1 MWACGMQMSP
11 NGLQSFSY
19 PTFEN
24 YLKGAKTTVVHMSMH
39 YLLHSFLALPSG
51 S

>member
-11 NGLQSFSY
+11 NSLQSFSY
-19 PTFEN
+19 PTSKK
-24 YLKGAKTTVVHMSMH
+24 YLKGLKTTEVHMSIC
-39 YLLHSFLALPSG
+39 YQLHSFLALPSG